1 MLSAA
6 RVMKCLLLGV
16 DRTDGGHHETGVND
30 PTRTFDLIASL
41 FPSPSLKEYN
51 YGRLLGLG
59 GMRRSQVLCF
69 LGGGASA
76 QPLFARADEV
86 IE

>member
-1 MLSAA
+1 MSEVALEADI
-6 RVMKCLLLGV
+6 RGHDKC
-16 DRTDGGHHETGVND
+16 DAND
-30 PTRTFDLIASL
+30 PTRTFDLIAAL

-51 YGRLLGLG
+51 YGRLLELG
-59 GMRRSQVLCF
+59 GMRRSQILCF

-76 QPLFARADEV
+76 RWLFARADEV